1 MSKNAV
7 QSLHYSQSD
16 SAHHVILS
24 SRVTEKTTFLSESR
38 NCVVLQVAVGA
49 TKTDIRAAVESA
61 WSVRVVA
68 VRTQMRLGK
77 ARRRGLLSGYRGD
90 RKFALVQLHSD
101 DRLSFY

>member
-1 MSKNAV
+1 MKTS
-7 QSLHYSQSD
+7 SGLHYFGVD
-16 SAHHVILS
+16 AAHHVIIC
-24 SRVTEKTTFLSESR
+24 SRVTEKTTFLSDER

-49 TKTDIRAAVESA
+49 NKADIRAAVEAA

-77 ARRRGLLSGYRGD
+77 ARRRGVRSGYCAD
-90 RKFALVQLHSD
+90 RKFALVQLHAD

>member
-16 SAHHVILS
+16 SAHHVVLA
-24 SRVTEKTTFLSESR
+24 SRVTEKTTFLSENR